1 MTPRFEGGDGPKD
14 GSNANADAERER
26 DRTEGHEWLDG
37 GECGDAPA
45 DETAEDEA
53 SEGADEP
60 DKDGFGEELAEDVL
74 ALGADS
80 TTNPDF
86 DTALVDGH
94 EHDGHD
100 ADAAHEESDG
110 GEPDDEGAENAH
122 HLIDEL
128 EEVLLGED
136 GELLIVEAFV
146 EGAFEGGDEVFGV
159 GGRISLDH
167 EAVDLDVG
175 GDGFE
180 VVVGEVGDVLEALGA
195 EDGLAG
201 LLVGED
207 ADDGVGALVDFD
219 GFAEGGGGI
228 GEEAIFGDAAEDDA
242 VLGGIF
248 GGEEAAFGEFGIVH
262 FEPVGGGS
270 DDEGEGFVFAAADTA
285 AGEGE
290 EGDAADARDFAES
303 FGVLLFE
310 IALAAE
316 VWVEA
321 HAGVDFSG
329 DDDEDVC
336 AEVVDLFGDVFLDT
350 EADADEKEDGDAGDG
365 DADHGEEGGFPLV
378 AEGLNRGTEG
388 HGL

>member
-1 MTPRFEGGDGPKD
+1 M
-14 GSNANADAERER
+14 
-26 DRTEGHEWLDG
+26 
-37 GECGDAPA
+37 
-45 DETAEDEA
+45 
-53 SEGADEP
+53 
-60 DKDGFGEELAEDVL
+60 
-74 ALGADS
+74 
-80 TTNPDF
+80 
-86 DTALVDGH
+86 
-94 EHDGHD
+94 
-100 ADAAHEESDG
+100 
-110 GEPDDEGAENAH
+110 
-122 HLIDEL
+122 
-128 EEVLLGED
+128 
-136 GELLIVEAFV
+136 
-146 EGAFEGGDEVFGV
+146 
-159 GGRISLDH
+159 
-167 EAVDLDVG
+167 
-175 GDGFE
+175 
-180 VVVGEVGDVLEALGA
+180 
-195 EDGLAG
+195 
-201 LLVGED
+201 
-207 ADDGVGALVDFD
+207 
-219 GFAEGGGGI
+219 
-228 GEEAIFGDAAEDDA
+228 
-242 VLGGIF
+242 GGIF

>member
-1 MTPRFEGGDGPKD
+1 MPAGLESGNGPKD
-14 GSNANADAERER
+14 GSDADADPERER
-26 DRTEGHEWLDG
+26 DRAERHERLDG
-37 GECGDAPA
+37 GEGGDTPA
-45 DETAEDEA
+45 DETAEYEA

-60 DKDGFGEELAEDVL
+60 DEDGFGEELAEDVL
-74 ALGADS
+74 ALGSDGTA
-80 TTNPDF
+80 NPDF

-110 GEPDDEGAENAH
+110 GEPYDEGAENAH
-122 HLIDEL
+122 HLIDEF

-136 GELLIVEAFV
+136 RELLIVEAFV

-159 GGRISLDH
+159 GGRIALDH
-167 EAVDLDVG
+167 ESVDLDVG

-201 LLVGED
+201 FLVGED

-219 GFAEGGGGI
+219 GFAEGGGGV

-242 VLGGIF
+242 ILGGVF
-248 GGEEAAFGEFGIVH
+248 GGEEAALSEFGIVH
-262 FEPVGGGS
+262 FEPVGGGG
-270 DDEGEGFVFAAADTA
+270 DDEGEGFVFAAADA
-285 AGEGE
+285 ATGEGE
-290 EGDAADARDFAES
+290 EGDAAHAGDFAES

-316 VWVEA
+316 VGVEA
-321 HAGVDFSG
+321 HARVDFSG
-329 DDDEDVC
+329 DYYEDVG
-336 AEVVDLFGDVFLDT
+336 AEVVDLFGDVLLDA
-350 EADADEKEDGDAGDG
+350 EADADEEEDGDAGDG
-365 DADHGEEGGFPLV
+365 DADHGEQGGFPLV